1 MITTSARHLLAQ
13 RSLGVE
19 SSLSQDNERMGEFVR
34 SLARGLSVIESFGD
48 QYAQLTLSQV
58 AQRTGMARATARRLL
73 MTLSEIGYVGNDGKR
88 YWLMPKV
95 LRLGYAYIASQ
106 SQWLAVRPLLEQLC
120 QNVGEA
126 TSIAVLDEKE
136 IVYVA
141 RAAPPRL
148 LSDPLFVG
156 ARLPAHL
163 TAMGRVLLSDLTDP
177 DLDSVLRVLETVG
190 TGRNSGPNYI
200 LTRSQKTDIR
210 AKIIAAR
217 QEGIARNDEEVEL
230 GLRSIAVP
238 IRDASGRITAAMN
251 LSSTAPNQTLREFED
266 RNIGFLKQT
275 RDLVQNALQIRAH

>member
-1 MITTSARHLLAQ
+1 
-13 RSLGVE
+13 
-19 SSLSQDNERMGEFVR
+19 MGEFVR

-58 AQRTGMARATARRLL
+58 AHRTGMARATARRLL

-106 SQWLAVRPLLEQLC
+106 SQWLAIRPLLEQLC
-120 QNVGEA
+120 QSVGEA
-126 TSIAVLDEKE
+126 TSIAVLDDKE

-163 TAMGRVLLSDLTDP
+163 TAMGRVLLSDLNDEE
-177 DLDSVLRVLETVG
+177 LDSLLKSLETVG
-190 TGRNSGPNYI
+190 TGRTSGTSYV
-200 LTRSQKTDIR
+200 LTRNQKIDMRT
-210 AKIIAAR
+210 KIIAAR

-251 LSSTAPNQTLREFED
+251 LSSTAPNQTMDEFEE
-266 RNIGFLKQT
+266 RNIGLLKQT
-275 RDLVQNALQIRAH
+275 RDLVQNALQIRAR